1 MPCLLGSFAIQWIV
15 LDKIKQT
22 LIEGLT
28 SKLKIHHSVYRLPC
42 TSEFLE
48 ELISNTLSE
57 AGYINDWQ
65 PNRSHSIS
73 VDMSLE
79 SGESFS
85 VKSGVYANNTLTFS
99 GSRLG
104 KYQTLDAMISS
115 VVDNSADYYVCL
127 AKSDQDWSSVPAKNE
142 KKVYYLFIFDSKTLI
157 YDSGVWNKVETKS
170 GGYNYVMESIGLS
183 ARINTSMS
191 SQLWTSVNESLIGA
205 PTKLEINV

>member
-1 MPCLLGSFAIQWIV
+1 M
-15 LDKIKQT
+15 LDNIKQI

-48 ELISNTLSE
+48 ELIANTFTENGL
-57 AGYINDWQ
+57 INDWQ

-79 SGESFS
+79 SGDSFS

-115 VVDNSADYYVCL
+115 VVDNSAKYYVCL
-127 AKSDQDWSSVPAKNE
+127 AKSEEDWSSVPAENE
-142 KKVYYLFIFDSKTLI
+142 KKVYYLFIFDSQTLI
-157 YDSGVWNKVETKS
+157 YDNGVWNKVQTKS
-170 GGYNYVMESIGLS
+170 GGYNYVMESIGMS

-191 SQLWTSVNESLIGA
+191 SQLWTSVSESLIGA
-205 PTKLEINV
+205 PTKLEIL

>member
-1 MPCLLGSFAIQWIV
+1 V
-15 LDKIKQT
+15 LDTIRQT

-48 ELISNTLSE
+48 ELIANTLTE
-57 AGYINDWQ
+57 AGHINDWQ

-73 VDMSLE
+73 VDMSLQ

-127 AKSDQDWSSVPAKNE
+127 AKCDQDWSSVPAENE
-142 KKVYYLFIFDSKTLI
+142 KKVYYLFIFDSKALI

-205 PTKLEINV
+205 PTKLEIL

>member
-1 MPCLLGSFAIQWIV
+1 M
-15 LDKIKQT
+15 LDNIKQI

-48 ELISNTLSE
+48 ELIANTFTENGL
-57 AGYINDWQ
+57 INDWQ

-127 AKSDQDWSSVPAKNE
+127 AKSDQDWSPVPAENE

-157 YDSGVWNKVETKS
+157 YDSGVWNKVQTKS
-170 GGYNYVMESIGLS
+170 GGYNYVMESIGMS

-191 SQLWTSVNESLIGA
+191 SQLWTSVNESLIGS
-205 PTKLEINV
+205 PTKLDIQ

>member
-1 MPCLLGSFAIQWIV
+1 V
-15 LDKIKQT
+15 LEAIKQT
-22 LIEGLT
+22 LISGLT
-28 SKLKIHHSVYRLPC
+28 EKLKIHHSVYRLPC

-48 ELISNTLSE
+48 ELISNTFTE

-85 VKSGVYANNTLTFS
+85 IKSGVYANNTLTFS

-104 KYQTLDAMISS
+104 KHDGLDNMIAS
-115 VVDNSADYYVCL
+115 VVSNSADYYVCL
-127 AKSDQDWSSVPAKNE
+127 AKSDQDWSSVPSQNE
-142 KKVYYLFIFDSKTLI
+142 KKIYYLFIFPSQTLI
-157 YDSGVWNKVETKS
+157 YDNGLWNKVITKS
-170 GGYNYVMESIGLS
+170 GGYNYVMESIGMS

-191 SQLWTSVNESLIGA
+191 SQLWTSVSESLIGA
-205 PTKLEINV
+205 PTKLEIL

>member
-1 MPCLLGSFAIQWIV
+1 M
-15 LDKIKQT
+15 LDNIKQI

-48 ELISNTLSE
+48 ELIANTFTENGL
-57 AGYINDWQ
+57 INDWQ

-127 AKSDQDWSSVPAKNE
+127 AKSDQDWSPVPAENE
-142 KKVYYLFIFDSKTLI
+142 KKVYYLFIFDAKTLI
-157 YDSGVWNKVETKS
+157 YDSGVWNKVQTKS

-205 PTKLEINV
+205 PTKLEIL

>member
-1 MPCLLGSFAIQWIV
+1 M
-15 LDKIKQT
+15 LDNIKQI

-48 ELISNTLSE
+48 ELIANTFTENGL
-57 AGYINDWQ
+57 INDWQ

-85 VKSGVYANNTLTFS
+85 IKSGVYANNTLTFS

-115 VVDNSADYYVCL
+115 VVDNSAKYYVCL
-127 AKSDQDWSSVPAKNE
+127 AKSEEDWSSVPAENE
-142 KKVYYLFIFDSKTLI
+142 MKVYYLFVFDSQTLI
-157 YDSGVWNKVETKS
+157 YDSGVWNKVQTKS
-170 GGYNYVMESIGLS
+170 GGYNYVMESIGMS

-191 SQLWTSVNESLIGA
+191 SQLWTSVNESLIGS
-205 PTKLEINV
+205 PTKLEIL

>member
-1 MPCLLGSFAIQWIV
+1 V
-15 LDKIKQT
+15 LDTIKNI
-22 LIEGLT
+22 LIPGLT
-28 SKLKIHHSVYRLPC
+28 EKLKIHHSVYRLPC

-48 ELISNTLSE
+48 ELISTVFTESGL
-57 AGYINDWQ
+57 INDWK

-104 KYQTLDAMISS
+104 KHINLDNMIAS
-115 VVDNSADYYVCL
+115 VVDNSADWYVCL
-127 AKSDQDWSSVPAKNE
+127 AKADQDWSSVPSQNE
-142 KKVYYLFIFDSKTLI
+142 KKVYYLFIFSSQTLI
-157 YDSGVWNKVETKS
+157 YDSGVWNKVQTKS
-170 GGYNYVMESIGLS
+170 GGYNYVMESIGMS

-205 PTKLEINV
+205 PTKLEIL

>member
-1 MPCLLGSFAIQWIV
+1 MLEA
-15 LDKIKQT
+15 IKQT
-22 LIEGLT
+22 LISGLT
-28 SKLKIHHSVYRLPC
+28 EKLKIHHSVYRLPC

-79 SGESFS
+79 SGDSFS

-104 KYQTLDAMISS
+104 KYDGLDNMIAS
-115 VVDNSADYYVCL
+115 VVSNSADYYVCL
-127 AKSDQDWSSVPAKNE
+127 AKADQDWSSVPSQNE
-142 KKVYYLFIFDSKTLI
+142 KKIYYLFMFPSQTLI
-157 YDSGVWNKVETKS
+157 YDNALWNKVQTKS
-170 GGYNYVMESIGLS
+170 GGYNYVMESIGMS

-191 SQLWTSVNESLIGA
+191 SQLWTSVNESLIGS
-205 PTKLEINV
+205 PTKLEIL

>member
-1 MPCLLGSFAIQWIV
+1 MLEQ
-15 LDKIKQT
+15 IKNI

-28 SKLKIHHSVYRLPC
+28 EKLKIHHSVYRLPC

-73 VDMSLE
+73 IDMSLDT
-79 SGESFS
+79 GQSFS
-85 VKSGVYANNTLTFS
+85 IKSGVYANNTLTFS

-104 KYQTLDAMISS
+104 KYDGLDNMIAS
-115 VVDNSADYYVCL
+115 VVSNSADYYVCL
-127 AKSDQDWSSVPAKNE
+127 AKADQDWSSVPSQNE
-142 KKVYYLFIFDSKTLI
+142 KKIYYLFMFPSQTLI
-157 YDSGVWNKVETKS
+157 YDNGLWNKVETKS
-170 GGYNYVMESIGLS
+170 GGYNYVMESIGMS

-191 SQLWTSVNESLIGA
+191 SQLWTSVNESLIGS
-205 PTKLEINV
+205 PTKLEIL

>member
-1 MPCLLGSFAIQWIV
+1 M
-15 LDKIKQT
+15 LDNIKQT

-28 SKLKIHHSVYRLPC
+28 EKLKIHHSVYRLPC

-48 ELISNTLSE
+48 ELISNTFTEHGL
-57 AGYINDWQ
+57 INDWQ

-85 VKSGVYANNTLTFS
+85 IKSGVYANNTLTFS

-104 KYQTLDAMISS
+104 KHDGLDNMIAS

-127 AKSDQDWSSVPAKNE
+127 AKSDQDWSCIPSQNE
-142 KKVYYLFIFDSKTLI
+142 KKIYYLFVFDAQTLI
-157 YDSGVWNKVETKS
+157 YDNGLWNKVQTKS
-170 GGYNYVMESIGLS
+170 GGYNYVMESIGMS

-191 SQLWTSVNESLIGA
+191 SQLWTSVNESLIGS
-205 PTKLEINV
+205 PTKLEIL

>member
-1 MPCLLGSFAIQWIV
+1 M
-15 LDKIKQT
+15 LDIIKNI

-28 SKLKIHHSVYRLPC
+28 EKLKIHHSVYRLPC

-48 ELISNTLSE
+48 ELISNTFTEHGL
-57 AGYINDWQ
+57 INDWQ
-65 PNRSHSIS
+65 PNRSHSVS

-85 VKSGVYANNTLTFS
+85 IKSGVYANNTLTFS

-104 KYQTLDAMISS
+104 KYDGLDNMIAS

-127 AKSDQDWSSVPAKNE
+127 AKSDQDWSSVPSQNE
-142 KKVYYLFIFDSKTLI
+142 KKIYYLFVFDAQTLI
-157 YDSGVWNKVETKS
+157 YDNGLWNKVQTKS
-170 GGYNYVMESIGLS
+170 GGYNYVMESIGMS

-191 SQLWTSVNESLIGA
+191 SQLWTSVNEALIGP
-205 PTKLEINV
+205 PTKLEIL

>member
-1 MPCLLGSFAIQWIV
+1 V
-15 LDKIKQT
+15 LETIKQT
-22 LIEGLT
+22 LISGLT
-28 SKLKIHHSVYRLPC
+28 EKLKIHHSVYRLPC

-73 VDMSLE
+73 KDMSLDT
-79 SGESFS
+79 GQSFS

-104 KYQTLDAMISS
+104 KYDGLDNMIAS
-115 VVDNSADYYVCL
+115 VVSNSADYYVCL
-127 AKSDQDWSSVPAKNE
+127 AKSDQDWSSVPSQNE
-142 KKVYYLFIFDSKTLI
+142 KKIYYLFMFPSQTLI
-157 YDSGVWNKVETKS
+157 YDNGLWNKVQTKS

-191 SQLWTSVNESLIGA
+191 SQLWTSVNESLTGS
-205 PTKLEINV
+205 PTKLEIL

>member
-1 MPCLLGSFAIQWIV
+1 V
-15 LDKIKQT
+15 LDNIKQT

-28 SKLKIHHSVYRLPC
+28 EKLKIHHSVYRLPC

-48 ELISNTLSE
+48 ELISNTFTEHGL
-57 AGYINDWQ
+57 INDWQ

-85 VKSGVYANNTLTFS
+85 IKSGVYANNTLTFS

-104 KYQTLDAMISS
+104 KHDGLDNMIAS

-127 AKSDQDWSSVPAKNE
+127 AKSDQDWSCIPSQNE
-142 KKVYYLFIFDSKTLI
+142 KKIYYLFVFDAQTLI
-157 YDSGVWNKVETKS
+157 YDNGLWNKVQTKS
-170 GGYNYVMESIGLS
+170 GGYNYVMESIGMS

-191 SQLWTSVNESLIGA
+191 SQLWTSVNESLIGS
-205 PTKLEINV
+205 PTKLEIL

>member
-1 MPCLLGSFAIQWIV
+1 M
-15 LDKIKQT
+15 LDNIKQI

-48 ELISNTLSE
+48 ELIANTFTENGL
-57 AGYINDWQ
+57 INDWQ

-85 VKSGVYANNTLTFS
+85 IKSGVYANNTLTFS

-115 VVDNSADYYVCL
+115 VVDNSAKYYVCL
-127 AKSDQDWSSVPAKNE
+127 AKSEEDWYSVPAENE
-142 KKVYYLFIFDSKTLI
+142 KKVYYLFVFDAQTLI
-157 YDSGVWNKVETKS
+157 YDSGVWNKVQTKS
-170 GGYNYVMESIGLS
+170 GGYNYVMESIGMS

-205 PTKLEINV
+205 PTKLEIL

>member
-1 MPCLLGSFAIQWIV
+1 V
-15 LDKIKQT
+15 LEQIKNI

-28 SKLKIHHSVYRLPC
+28 EKLKIHHSVYRLPC

-48 ELISNTLSE
+48 ELISNTFNQSGL
-57 AGYINDWQ
+57 INDWQ

-85 VKSGVYANNTLTFS
+85 IKSGVYANNTLTFS

-104 KYQTLDAMISS
+104 KHDGLDNMIAS
-115 VVDNSADYYVCL
+115 VVSNSADYYVCL
-127 AKSDQDWSSVPAKNE
+127 AKADQDWSSVPSQNE
-142 KKVYYLFIFDSKTLI
+142 IKTYYLFVFPSQTLI
-157 YDSGVWNKVETKS
+157 YDNGLWNKVETKS
-170 GGYNYVMESIGLS
+170 GGYNYVMESIGMS

-191 SQLWTSVNESLIGA
+191 SQLWTSVNESLIGS
-205 PTKLEINV
+205 PTKLEIL

>member
-1 MPCLLGSFAIQWIV
+1 M
-15 LDKIKQT
+15 LDNIKQI

-48 ELISNTLSE
+48 ELIANTFTENGL
-57 AGYINDWQ
+57 INDWQ

-85 VKSGVYANNTLTFS
+85 IKSGVYANNTLTFS

-115 VVDNSADYYVCL
+115 VVDNSAKYYVCL
-127 AKSDQDWSSVPAKNE
+127 AKSEEDWSSVPAENE
-142 KKVYYLFIFDSKTLI
+142 KKVYYLFIFDSQTLI
-157 YDSGVWNKVETKS
+157 YDSGVWNKVQTKS

-191 SQLWTSVNESLIGA
+191 SQLWTSVNESLVGA
-205 PTKLEINV
+205 PTKLEIL

>member
-1 MPCLLGSFAIQWIV
+1 V
-15 LDKIKQT
+15 LDIIKQT

-28 SKLKIHHSVYRLPC
+28 EKLKIHHSVYRLPC

-48 ELISNTLSE
+48 ELISTVFTEHGL
-57 AGYINDWQ
+57 INDWK

-85 VKSGVYANNTLTFS
+85 IKSGVYANNTLTFS

-104 KYQTLDAMISS
+104 KHDGLDNMIAS
-115 VVDNSADYYVCL
+115 VVSNSADYYVCL
-127 AKSDQDWSSVPAKNE
+127 AKADQDWSSVPSQNEIKN
-142 KKVYYLFIFDSKTLI
+142 YYLFVFPSQTLI
-157 YDSGVWNKVETKS
+157 YDNGLWNKVETKS
-170 GGYNYVMESIGLS
+170 GGYNYVMESIGMS

-191 SQLWTSVNESLIGA
+191 SQLWTSVNESLIGS
-205 PTKLEINV
+205 PTKLEIL

>member
-1 MPCLLGSFAIQWIV
+1 V
-15 LDKIKQT
+15 LDNIKQI

-48 ELISNTLSE
+48 ELIANTFTENGL
-57 AGYINDWQ
+57 INDWQ

-115 VVDNSADYYVCL
+115 VVDNSAKYYVCL
-127 AKSDQDWSSVPAKNE
+127 AKAEEDWSSVPAENE
-142 KKVYYLFIFDSKTLI
+142 MKVYYLFVFDSQTLI
-157 YDSGVWNKVETKS
+157 YDSGVWNKVQTKS

-205 PTKLEINV
+205 PTKLEIL

>member
-1 MPCLLGSFAIQWIV
+1 MIDI
-15 LDKIKQT
+15 IKNI

-28 SKLKIHHSVYRLPC
+28 EKLKIHHSVYRLPC

-48 ELISNTLSE
+48 ELISNTFTQSGL
-57 AGYINDWQ
+57 INDWQ
-65 PNRSHSIS
+65 PNRSHSVS

-85 VKSGVYANNTLTFS
+85 IKSGVYANNTLTFS

-104 KYQTLDAMISS
+104 KHETLDAMIDS
-115 VVDNSADYYVCL
+115 VVSNTADYYVCL
-127 AKSDQDWSSVPAKNE
+127 AKADQDWSSVPSQNE
-142 KKVYYLFIFDSKTLI
+142 KKIYYLFVFDAQTLI

-170 GGYNYVMESIGLS
+170 GGYNYVMESIGMS

-191 SQLWTSVNESLIGA
+191 SQLWTSVNESLIGS
-205 PTKLEINV
+205 PTKLDIQ

>member
-1 MPCLLGSFAIQWIV
+1 VIDI
-15 LDKIKQT
+15 IKNI

-28 SKLKIHHSVYRLPC
+28 EKLKIHHSVYRLPC

-48 ELISNTLSE
+48 ELISNTFTQNGL
-57 AGYINDWQ
+57 INDWQ
-65 PNRSHSIS
+65 PNRSHSVS

-104 KYQTLDAMISS
+104 KHETLDAMISS
-115 VVDNSADYYVCL
+115 VVSNSADYYVCL
-127 AKSDQDWSSVPAKNE
+127 AKADQDWSSVPSQNE
-142 KKVYYLFIFDSKTLI
+142 KKIYYLFVFDAQTLI
-157 YDSGVWNKVETKS
+157 YDNGLWNKVQTKS
-170 GGYNYVMESIGLS
+170 GGYNYVMESIGMS

-191 SQLWTSVNESLIGA
+191 SQLWTSVNESLIGS
-205 PTKLEINV
+205 PTKLEIL

>member
-1 MPCLLGSFAIQWIV
+1 V
-15 LDKIKQT
+15 LDIIKNI

-28 SKLKIHHSVYRLPC
+28 EKLKIHHSVYRLPC

-48 ELISNTLSE
+48 ELISTVFTESGL
-57 AGYINDWQ
+57 INDWK

-85 VKSGVYANNTLTFS
+85 IKSGVYANNTLTFS

-104 KYQTLDAMISS
+104 KHDGLDNMIAS
-115 VVDNSADYYVCL
+115 VVSNSADYYVCL
-127 AKSDQDWSSVPAKNE
+127 AKADQDWSSVPSQNE
-142 KKVYYLFIFDSKTLI
+142 IKTYYLFVFPSQTLI
-157 YDSGVWNKVETKS
+157 YDNGLWNKVETKS
-170 GGYNYVMESIGLS
+170 GGYNYVMESIGMS

-191 SQLWTSVNESLIGA
+191 SQLWTSVNKSLIGS
-205 PTKLEINV
+205 PTKLEIV

>member
-1 MPCLLGSFAIQWIV
+1 MLEA
-15 LDKIKQT
+15 IKQT
-22 LIEGLT
+22 LISGLT
-28 SKLKIHHSVYRLPC
+28 EKLKIHHSVYRLPC

-79 SGESFS
+79 SGNSFS
-85 VKSGVYANNTLTFS
+85 IKSGVYANNTLTFS

-104 KYQTLDAMISS
+104 KYDGLDNMIAS
-115 VVDNSADYYVCL
+115 VVSNSADYYVCL
-127 AKSDQDWSSVPAKNE
+127 AKADQDWSSVPSQNE
-142 KKVYYLFIFDSKTLI
+142 KKIYYLFMFPSQTLI
-157 YDSGVWNKVETKS
+157 YDNALWNKVQTKS
-170 GGYNYVMESIGLS
+170 GGYNYVMESIGMS

-191 SQLWTSVNESLIGA
+191 SQLWTSVNESLIGS
-205 PTKLEINV
+205 PTKLEIL

>member
-1 MPCLLGSFAIQWIV
+1 M
-15 LDKIKQT
+15 LDNIKQI

-48 ELISNTLSE
+48 ENIANIFTENGL
-57 AGYINDWQ
+57 INDWQ
-65 PNRSHSIS
+65 PNRSHSVS

-79 SGESFS
+79 SGESLS
-85 VKSGVYANNTLTFS
+85 IKSGVYANNTLTFS

-104 KYQTLDAMISS
+104 KYQTLDDMVSS
-115 VVDNSADYYVCL
+115 VVQNSADYYVCL
-127 AKSDQDWSSVPAKNE
+127 AKSDQDWSSIPAKNE
-142 KKVYYLFIFDSKTLI
+142 KKVYYLFAFPSQTLI
-157 YDSGVWNKVETKS
+157 YDSNVWNKVDTKS
-170 GGYNYVMESIGLS
+170 GGYNYVMESIGMS

-205 PTKLEINV
+205 PTKLEIV

>member
-1 MPCLLGSFAIQWIV
+1 MLEA
-15 LDKIKQT
+15 IKQT
-22 LIEGLT
+22 LISGLT
-28 SKLKIHHSVYRLPC
+28 EKLKIHHSVYRLPC

-48 ELISNTLSE
+48 ELISNTFTE
-57 AGYINDWQ
+57 AGHINDWQ

-104 KYQTLDAMISS
+104 KHDGLDNMIAS
-115 VVDNSADYYVCL
+115 VVSNSADYYVCL
-127 AKSDQDWSSVPAKNE
+127 AKSEEDWSSVPSQNE
-142 KKVYYLFIFDSKTLI
+142 KKIYYLFIFPSQTLI
-157 YDSGVWNKVETKS
+157 YDNGLWNKVQTKS
-170 GGYNYVMESIGLS
+170 GGYNYVMESIGMS

-205 PTKLEINV
+205 PTKLEIL